1 MSSVLTQNFFELF
14 SLPVQYA
21 LDRAALDAR
30 YRDLQRS
37 VHPDRFAR
45 AGDQERRIAMQH
57 ATHINE
63 GYQTL
68 KNPLKRAR
76 YLLELRGRSID
87 DQQTMQADPGFLMQQ
102 MELRERLGEIRGEDD
117 PLTALD
123 GLAREIG
130 SMYKA
135 LESEL
140 AQVLDTD
147 GSDIE
152 QAVALVQK
160 MQFFTRLQNEVQE
173 LEADLE
179 DELL

>member
-14 SLPVQYA
+14 SLPQQYA
-21 LDRAALDAR
+21 LDRSALDER

-37 VHPDRFAR
+37 VHPDRFASS
-45 AGDQERRIAMQH
+45 GEQERRIAMQH

-76 YLLELRGRSID
+76 YLLELRGRNID
-87 DQQTMQADPGFLMQQ
+87 DQQTIQADPEFLMQQ
-102 MELRERLGEIRGEDD
+102 MELRERLGEIHAADD
-117 PLTALD
+117 PLDALD
-123 GLAREIG
+123 ALAREIG
-130 SMYKA
+130 ALYKA
-135 LESEL
+135 LENEL
-140 AQVLDTD
+140 ARVLDAE
-147 GSDIE
+147 GGDIE
-152 QAVALVQK
+152 QAVGLVQK